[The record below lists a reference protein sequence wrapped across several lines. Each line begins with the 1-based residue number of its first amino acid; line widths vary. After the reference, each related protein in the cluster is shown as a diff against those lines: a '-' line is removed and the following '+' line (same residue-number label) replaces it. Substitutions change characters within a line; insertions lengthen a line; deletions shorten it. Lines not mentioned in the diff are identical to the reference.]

1 MSSLSTRLAARC
13 AADGEFRLAAR
24 YWTGSLRLDL
34 DGTVAYLLLTD
45 GAVRAAPSEPA
56 TVQTGTGHITV
67 RAPAEVWAKILA
79 PIPPPH
85 FNDILPAQAFGLVRE
100 GDAETFWQYF
110 PAVRRAVDLLR
121 EEGLL

>member
-1 MSSLSTRLAARC
+1 MTPLSARLAARC

-34 DGTVAYLLLTD
+34 GDTIADLLLTD
-45 GAVRAAPSEPA
+45 GAVSAAPAPRTAVSA
-56 TVQTGTGHITV
+56 GAGHVGV
-67 RAPAEVWAKILA
+67 RAPAEVWAKLLA
-79 PIPPPH
+79 PIPPPF

-110 PAVRRAVDLLR
+110 PAVRRAVELLR
-121 EEGLL
+121 EETLP